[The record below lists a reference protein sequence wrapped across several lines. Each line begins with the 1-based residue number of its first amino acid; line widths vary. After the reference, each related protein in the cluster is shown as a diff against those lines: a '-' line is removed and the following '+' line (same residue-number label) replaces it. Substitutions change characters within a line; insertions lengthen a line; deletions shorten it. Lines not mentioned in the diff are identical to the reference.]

1 MSTIWSTTVS
11 HIGADAS
18 DMLEAGV
25 VILFGEPVPPA
36 LAEVSV
42 VHADAQPPLR
52 DIAAGDVLTLGEQRL
67 TLEAVGELGNDNL
80 RQLGHIVVY
89 VGQPEQELLPGAV
102 HATGEMPTAPAV
114 GARISIDEA

>member
-89 VGQPEQELLPGAV
+89 VGQPDQELLPGAV
-102 HATGEMPTAPAV
+102 HATGEMPTAPVV
-114 GARISIDEA
+114 GAHISIDEA